1 MGTNF
6 SPGILLTCF
15 FVVGQQ
21 SCLSIV
27 LQKSRLNKAIFSCA
41 FQHKKSVLFST
52 EKAHTGVR
60 RITVTVKDCN
70 HPPRRVLTKCRKK
83 EGTWSAAGLQV
94 PWPQNDAELV
104 ERCLRLDL
112 QLWSCVC
119 DELPSQ
125 ILWSK
130 IPWGITLITNDSISV
145 EPMARLLRNRKWPRT
160 WISDEWSCCSSQ
172 IKIGETTSVC
182 DELDWGSSQ
191 NHTVFKT
198 LDQFFTDSFH
208 TCAWGTGWFVM
219 NLSQVHHKSR
229 FLWIG
234 HFVMNNHVVLIC
246 DEPQSSSSQI
256 TGWD

>member
-145 EPMARLLRNRKWPRT
+145 EPMARLLRNRRWPWT

-172 IKIGETTSVC
+172 IKIGGTTSVC

-198 LDQFFTDSFH
+198 LDQFVH
-208 TCAWGTGWFVM
+208 WFFSYLCLGNRV
-219 NLSQVHHKSR
+219 
-229 FLWIG
+229 
-234 HFVMNNHVVLIC
+234 IC
-246 DEPQSSSSQI
+246 DERRSGSSQNP
-256 TGWD
+256 GFFG

>member
-1 MGTNF
+1 MMTGDGKSLVCGMGTNF

-41 FQHKKSVLFST
+41 FQHKKSMLFST
-52 EKAHTGVR
+52 EKAHTHRSQTNYCHGERLQSSAQTCPHEVQEER
-60 RITVTVKDCN
+60 RHLK
-70 HPPRRVLTKCRKK
+70 R
-83 EGTWSAAGLQV
+83 
-94 PWPQNDAELV
+94 
-104 ERCLRLDL
+104 
-112 QLWSCVC
+112 
-119 DELPSQ
+119 
-125 ILWSK
+125 LWSK
-130 IPWGITLITNDSISV
+130 ISWGITLITNDSISV

-198 LDQFFTDSFH
+198 LEQFFNDSFH